1 MALLPEVTLDSD
13 EQKASYGFGLQFGEQ
28 LRRSGFDGLELEAVL
43 AGVQHWYHHQEAVLS
58 DAEINPSY
66 QIIHERQEAKAAEL
80 SKKREALAEKFL
92 VANAARAEV
101 STTASGLQH
110 EVLESG
116 DAAGPSPNAQS
127 TVVVHYHGTLVDGTI
142 FDSSVDRGEPAE
154 FGVHQV
160 IPAWTEALQMMSVGD
175 KWRIACPS
183 KLAYGEQ
190 GAGDTIPPNTPLV
203 FEVHLIAIK
212 D

>member
-80 SKKREALAEKFL
+80 RSARRWLKNSWWPMPRGRKCPPPQVGYSMRCWSLATL
-92 VANAARAEV
+92 PAPVLMRNRRL
-101 STTASGLQH
+101 SCTTMEHSWTGLSLIVQ
-110 EVLESG
+110 L
-116 DAAGPSPNAQS
+116 
-127 TVVVHYHGTLVDGTI
+127 
-142 FDSSVDRGEPAE
+142 
-154 FGVHQV
+154 
-160 IPAWTEALQMMSVGD
+160 TEASP
-175 KWRIACPS
+175 PS
-183 KLAYGEQ
+183 
-190 GAGDTIPPNTPLV
+190 LV
-203 FEVHLIAIK
+203 CTKSFLRGPRHCR
-212 D
+212 

>member
-43 AGVQHWYHHQEAVLS
+43 AGVQHWYHHQEAVLA

-127 TVVVHYHGTLVDGTI
+127 TLSCTTMEHSWTGLSLIVQL
-142 FDSSVDRGEPAE
+142 
-154 FGVHQV
+154 
-160 IPAWTEALQMMSVGD
+160 TEASP
-175 KWRIACPS
+175 PS
-183 KLAYGEQ
+183 
-190 GAGDTIPPNTPLV
+190 LV
-203 FEVHLIAIK
+203 CTKSFLRGPRHCR
-212 D
+212 

>member
-1 MALLPEVTLDSD
+1 MALLPQVRLDTD

-28 LRRSGFDGLELEAVL
+28 LRRNGFHGLELEAVL

-101 STTASGLQH
+101 STTRKRAT
-110 EVLESG
+110 
-116 DAAGPSPNAQS
+116 A
-127 TVVVHYHGTLVDGTI
+127 
-142 FDSSVDRGEPAE
+142 
-154 FGVHQV
+154 
-160 IPAWTEALQMMSVGD
+160 
-175 KWRIACPS
+175 
-183 KLAYGEQ
+183 
-190 GAGDTIPPNTPLV
+190 
-203 FEVHLIAIK
+203 
-212 D
+212 